1 MRVASATVHET
12 EASISTFISPTGAG
26 NLTFALIAAR
36 NGDVHMHLSAP
47 ATYQWVG
54 VGTGSKMDGSVMV
67 IVYENADKLS

>member
-1 MRVASATVHET
+1 
-12 EASISTFISPTGAG
+12 
-26 NLTFALIAAR
+26 
-36 NGDVHMHLSAP
+36 MHLSAP